1 MKRSNT
7 ALKRKVP
14 GDADERDI
22 DFDELP
28 TYVGY
33 QVRRTQARIFSEFET
48 TLKDFD
54 FTPGSFG
61 VLTLIRANPGITQV
75 TLAAAFGVDKSTMSP
90 VIFRLEKRGLI
101 RREILPADRRCHAL
115 FFDDAGESLFLAA
128 REKIR
133 AFEEE
138 CGNPSLQIGAARAGP
153 SAGRSFREVE
163 RLLAA
168 TSWRSWHA
176 GRASRG
182 ISGRVHACS
191 ASRDGTSCAGWP
203 SMRAMRLPNRSSS

>member
-1 MKRSNT
+1 MKRSSA
-7 ALKRKVP
+7 ALRRKVP
-14 GDADERDI
+14 GETGERDI

-33 QVRRTQARIFSEFET
+33 QVRRTQARIFAEFEA
-48 TLKDFD
+48 TLQDFD

-101 RREILPADRRCHAL
+101 RREVLPSDRRCHAL
-115 FFDDAGESLFLAA
+115 FFEQAGEPVFLAA

-133 AFEEE
+133 KFEESVATRLSKPE
-138 CGNPSLQIGAARAGP
+138 Q
-153 SAGRSFREVE
+153 RELA
-163 RLLAA
+163 RLLTKLQGNEAA
-168 TSWRSWHA
+168 
-176 GRASRG
+176 AS
-182 ISGRVHACS
+182 
-191 ASRDGTSCAGWP
+191 D
-203 SMRAMRLPNRSSS
+203 

>member
-7 ALKRKVP
+7 VLRRRLSGEA
-14 GDADERDI
+14 GERPI

-33 QVRRTQARIFSEFET
+33 QVRRTQAKIFSEFET

-101 RREILPADRRCHAL
+101 RREVLPSDRRCHAL
-115 FFDDAGESLFLAA
+115 FFEGNGEATFVAA

-133 AFEEE
+133 VFED
-138 CGNPSLQIGAARAGP
+138 NVAARLTKP
-153 SAGRSFREVE
+153 EQRELA
-163 RLLAA
+163 RLLAKLQGA
-168 TSWRSWHA
+168 ETLDH
-176 GRASRG
+176 
-182 ISGRVHACS
+182 S
-191 ASRDGTSCAGWP
+191 A
-203 SMRAMRLPNRSSS
+203 

>member
-1 MKRSNT
+1 MKRSSMT
-7 ALKRKVP
+7 LRGKAS
-14 GDADERDI
+14 GEAGERDI

-33 QVRRTQARIFSEFET
+33 QVRRTQAKIFSEFEA

-90 VIFRLEKRGLI
+90 VIFRLEKRGLV
-101 RREILPADRRCHAL
+101 RREVLPSDRRCHAL
-115 FFDDAGESLFLAA
+115 FFQESGEATFLAA

-133 AFEEE
+133 AFEE
-138 CGNPSLQIGAARAGP
+138 SVAARLAKP
-153 SAGRSFREVE
+153 EQRELA
-163 RLLAA
+163 RLLVKLQ
-168 TSWRSWHA
+168 
-176 GRASRG
+176 GNEPQG
-182 ISGRVHACS
+182 
-191 ASRDGTSCAGWP
+191 
-203 SMRAMRLPNRSSS
+203 

>member
-7 ALKRKVP
+7 ALRRKVP
-14 GDADERDI
+14 GETGERDI

-33 QVRRTQARIFSEFET
+33 QVRRTQAKIFSEFET

-101 RREILPADRRCHAL
+101 RREILPSDRRCHAL
-115 FFDDAGESLFLAA
+115 FFDEAGEQTFLAA

-133 AFEEE
+133 FFEE
-138 CGNPSLQIGAARAGP
+138 NVAARL
-153 SAGRSFREVE
+153 SRLEQRE
-163 RLLAA
+163 
-168 TSWRSWHA
+168 
-176 GRASRG
+176 
-182 ISGRVHACS
+182 
-191 ASRDGTSCAGWP
+191 
-203 SMRAMRLPNRSSS
+203 